1 MAMASQTLGETKM
14 RVTLIQDNP
23 IVGNIQENLALVKK
37 HWDAHNTQTDLI
49 IFSELFICGYPPED
63 LVLRADFVKSCEN
76 AIEDLVEFS
85 QHRQAGIIIGSPS
98 TQNYET
104 YNSAFVIKNGQ
115 IIHRTHKY
123 DLPNYGVFDEKRLFK
138 SDDSTAKCFDYM
150 GMRIGIEI
158 CEDLWSTA
166 RTKQLKADG
175 AELLVVINGSP
186 FTMNKQEIRY
196 ELAQDTRLPVIYV
209 NQYGGQDDLVF
220 DGASFVT
227 NAKGEMTHRLK
238 DFAPDSL
245 TIYLNKNGAPI
256 SVTQGEHYHLIYE
269 ALKCGL
275 RDYIRKNG
283 FKGVLIGLSGGIDS
297 ALSAVIAADALG
309 AENIHTVMLPSPFTS
324 DESHEDAKALA
335 ENLDIEYDIIPIVPM
350 MEAMER
356 SLTGLNGL
364 AHENMQSRARGL
376 ILMTLSNQK
385 GLMVLTT
392 GNKSEMA
399 CGYATLYG
407 DMCGGYNVLKD
418 LYKTEVYALSR
429 WINANTPYKIPERI
443 ITKVPTAELRE
454 NQTDQDSLPPYE
466 ILDDILEHL
475 IEFDEGFEEIEARG
489 HDRETIEKVWTLLDF
504 AEYKRRQSAP
514 GVKIT
519 SRAFGRDRRYP
530 ITNKFKS
537 HI

>member
-1 MAMASQTLGETKM
+1 
-14 RVTLIQDNP
+14 
-23 IVGNIQENLALVKK
+23 
-37 HWDAHNTQTDLI
+37 
-49 IFSELFICGYPPED
+49 
-63 LVLRADFVKSCEN
+63 
-76 AIEDLVEFS
+76 
-85 QHRQAGIIIGSPS
+85 
-98 TQNYET
+98 
-104 YNSAFVIKNGQ
+104 
-115 IIHRTHKY
+115 
-123 DLPNYGVFDEKRLFK
+123 NYGVFDEKRLFK
-138 SDDSTAKCFDYM
+138 SDDSTAKCFDYIDK
-150 GMRIGIEI
+150 RIGIEI
-158 CEDLWSTA
+158 CEDLWSTV

-175 AELLVVINGSP
+175 AELLIVINGSP
-186 FTMNKQEIRY
+186 FTVNKQEIRY
-196 ELAQDTRLPVIYV
+196 ELTQDTGLPVIYV
-209 NQYGGQDDLVF
+209 NQCGGQDDLVF

-227 NAKGEMTHRLK
+227 NTEGEITHRLK

-245 TIYLNKNGAPI
+245 TIDLHKDSAPI
-256 SVTQGEHYHLIYE
+256 SIPQGEHYHLIYE

-275 RDYIRKNG
+275 RDYVHKNG

-297 ALSAVIAADALG
+297 ALSAIIAADALG
-309 AENIHTVMLPSPFTS
+309 PENVHTVMLPSPFTS
-324 DESHEDAKALA
+324 NDSHEDAKTLA
-335 ENLDIEYDIIPIVPM
+335 ENLGIKYDIVPIAPM
-350 MEAMER
+350 METMER

-385 GLMVLTT
+385 ELMVLTT

-429 WINANTPYKIPERI
+429 WINDNTPHEMPERI

-454 NQTDQDSLPPYE
+454 NQTDQDNLPPYE

-489 HDRETIEKVWTLLDF
+489 HDRETIEKVWTLLDI

-530 ITNKFKS
+530 ITNKFKG